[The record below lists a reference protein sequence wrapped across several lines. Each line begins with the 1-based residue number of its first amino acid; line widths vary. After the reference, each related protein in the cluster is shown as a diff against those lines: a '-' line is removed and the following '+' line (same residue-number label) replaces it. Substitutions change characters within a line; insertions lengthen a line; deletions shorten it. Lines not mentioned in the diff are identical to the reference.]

1 MLRISSTTWQIV
13 KITPA
18 FTGGLCFHCGRQPYY
33 QWITL
38 SRNGLEIKLCV
49 CYRCLMIGPE
59 KLLKPILKW
68 EKKRKGKKNEK
79 NY

>member
-1 MLRISSTTWQIV
+1 MLRMSSTTWQKEQNVCEII

-18 FTGGLCFHCGRQPYY
+18 FTGGLCFHCGRRPYY

-49 CYRCLMIGPE
+49 CHRCLMLDPE

-68 EKKRKGKKNEK
+68 EKR
-79 NY
+79 